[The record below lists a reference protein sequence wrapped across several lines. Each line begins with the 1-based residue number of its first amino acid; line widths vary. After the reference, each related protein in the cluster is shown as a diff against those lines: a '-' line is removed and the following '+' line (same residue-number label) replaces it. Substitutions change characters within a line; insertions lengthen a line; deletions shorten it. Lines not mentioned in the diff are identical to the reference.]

1 MEKRITG
8 EILTNRIE
16 EAELFT
22 KRFGSFSKADYEVLM
37 FTIYLDSLCGEV
49 RDYDISI
56 DLGITESKVRNLRVK
71 SQLMYPREID
81 LVVELSNALKG
92 GRYDK
97 ETGTITTHI
106 ENPSVMNYLKSQ
118 IEKNYG
124 VVGRTL
130 NSKQMVLAVEDYL
143 LLAALAEENKEE
155 TLDEL
160 NRLYKLEAAE
170 KEKVEKIAFQ
180 KRFLKSIPNMMQ
192 FLIAAKDIYTQG
204 LPIIMELI
212 EKVTL

>member
-97 ETGTITTHI
+97 ETGTITTTI
-106 ENPSVMNYLKSQ
+106 ENPSVLNYLKNQ